1 MSHQPITTGT
11 KILILLLIVSFL
23 GNGYLALLT
32 LSPKEQSVETMQS
45 TINSLDARVM
55 ELTSQ
60 LEDTNITLR
69 NYASQLDTYRQMV
82 ADLRE
87 QLNATSTT
95 LQGYATLQGPA
106 VLQRTETIRDGPV
119 LTQQTVTEGAMIDI
133 SVEIRPGEGR
143 VLVHTTPLMGIVFQD
158 TANTAV
164 FVAQNITGKHFAG
177 SDVIFSVEAQDQ
189 VPAVDGPSAG
199 ALMTALVIAAL
210 ENQTPRQ
217 DITLTGTIDPQGHV
231 GAIGGILEKSQAA
244 KASGKSIILLPR
256 ENARLVQYTETT
268 RRVGGFTFVQ
278 RVPKVVDAKEYL
290 ESEVGITVTYV
301 DSIRDVE
308 QYLGL
313 GTG

>member
-1 MSHQPITTGT
+1 MSNPPMTMGV
-11 KILILLLIVSFL
+11 KILVFVLIVSLL
-23 GNGYLALLT
+23 GNGYLALWI
-32 LSPKEQSVETMQS
+32 LSAQEPSLQTMQS
-45 TINSLDARVM
+45 TIDSLDIQVM
-55 ELTSQ
+55 ELRSQ
-60 LEDTNITLR
+60 LEEMNLTLR
-69 NYASQLDTYRQMV
+69 NYASQLETYRQMV
-82 ADLRE
+82 ADLRG
-87 QLNATSTT
+87 QLNATPTT

-106 VLQRTETIRDGPV
+106 VLQRTEIIRDGPV
-119 LTQQTVTEGAMIDI
+119 LTRQTVTEGAMINL

-164 FVAQNITGKHFAG
+164 FVAQNISGRHFAG

-244 KASGKSIILLPR
+244 KASGKSTLLLPR
-256 ENARLVQYTETT
+256 ENAQMVQYTEIT
-268 RRVGGFTFVQ
+268 RSIGGFTFVQ
-278 RVPKVVDAKEYL
+278 RIPTVVDAKEYV

>member
-1 MSHQPITTGT
+1 MSNPPMTMGV
-11 KILILLLIVSFL
+11 KILVFLLIVSLL
-23 GNGYLALLT
+23 GNGYLALWI
-32 LSPKEQSVETMQS
+32 LSPQEPSLQTMQS
-45 TINSLDARVM
+45 TIDSLDIQVM
-55 ELTSQ
+55 ELRSQ
-60 LEDTNITLR
+60 LEEMNLTLR
-69 NYASQLDTYRQMV
+69 NYASQLETYRQMV

-87 QLNATSTT
+87 QPNATPTT

-106 VLQRTETIRDGPV
+106 VLQRTEIIRDGPV
-119 LTQQTVTEGAMIDI
+119 LTRQTVTEGAMINL

-164 FVAQNITGKHFAG
+164 FVAQNISGRHFAG

-244 KASGKSIILLPR
+244 KASGKSTLLLPR
-256 ENARLVQYTETT
+256 ENAQLVQYTEIT
-268 RRVGGFTFVQ
+268 RSIGGFTFVQ
-278 RVPKVVDAKEYL
+278 RIPTVVDAKEYV